1 MSDREISSAAQP
13 IKVKSSHNAG
23 VDCFDN
29 SSFVNRES
37 QHGFQQQMSHQ
48 RQHPSATWS

>member
-1 MSDREISSAAQP
+1 MSDREISSAAAAQP

-23 VDCFDN
+23 VDGFDN

-37 QHGFQQQMSHQ
+37 QNGFQQ
-48 RQHPSATWS
+48 